1 MMKKNLVYLLITLI
15 FNSLSAQKIVK
26 LEKTKFWI
34 YGGEIHRVEN
44 FFSKHVAQ
52 RNIDIW
58 LPNNY
63 NENKKYSV
71 IYMHDGGALFGK
83 RTSQG
88 VFGDKLK
95 ADEVA
100 TKLLA
105 EKKSKEFII
114 VGIYNTG
121 MTRWNEYYPKKS
133 FKYLDQSFKD
143 SLEILYDKGA
153 NYSKMMADDY
163 LRFIVEEL
171 KPFIDKEFSV
181 YNNVEETYIAGSSM
195 GGLIS
200 MYATFEYPEIFSGAA
215 CISTHWLGSSR
226 NKNGEYDRRFP
237 FSIFD
242 YMQDNIPDSTNH
254 RFWFDYGDA
263 QGDLDSYYVD
273 YAPYLDSIF
282 NKNGYDSKKFKNI
295 RYFGEKHNE
304 KSWTKRLDEIF
315 EFLLKP

>member
-1 MMKKNLVYLLITLI
+1 MMKKNLVYLLIILI

-26 LEKTKFWI
+26 LEKTQFWI

-121 MTRWNEYYPKKS
+121 MKRWNEYYPKKS

-200 MYATFEYPEIFSGAA
+200 MYATFEYPEIFSRAA

-282 NKNGYDSKKFKNI
+282 NKNGYDSKNFKNI
-295 RYFGEKHNE
+295 RYSGEKHNE

>member
-1 MMKKNLVYLLITLI
+1 MMQKNLVYLLIILI
-15 FNSLSAQKIVK
+15 FNSLSSQKIEK
-26 LEKTKFWI
+26 LDKTQFWI

-44 FFSKHVAQ
+44 FSSQHVAQ
-52 RNIDIW
+52 RNVDIW

-88 VFGDKLK
+88 MFGAKWK
-95 ADEVA
+95 VDEVA

-105 EKKSKEFII
+105 ENKLKEFII

-121 MTRWNEYYPKKS
+121 MTRWNEYYPEKS
-133 FKYLDQSFKD
+133 FNYLDQNFKD
-143 SLEILYDKGA
+143 SLGILYESELR
-153 NYSKMMADDY
+153 YSKLMADNY
-163 LRFIVEEL
+163 LKFIIEEL

-181 YNNVEETYIAGSSM
+181 YSNVEETYIAGSSM

-200 MYATFEYPEIFSGAA
+200 MYATFEYPEVFSRAA
-215 CISTHWLGSSR
+215 CISTHWLGSGK
-226 NKNGEYDRRFP
+226 NKSGEYDKRFP
-237 FSIFD
+237 FSIFE
-242 YMQDNIPDSTNH
+242 YMQDNIPDSNNH

-263 QGDLDSYYVD
+263 GNLDSYYVD
-273 YAPYLDSIF
+273 YASYVDSIF
-282 NKNGYDSKKFKNI
+282 NNNGYDSKNFKNI
-295 RYFGEKHNE
+295 RFFGEKHNAI
-304 KSWTKRLDEIF
+304 SWNKRLDQIF